1 MPSCGV
7 CPSVLLSVCLSVTFV
22 HSVKMSDCIIN
33 FFSPSGGYTILVFIR
48 HTSWRYCDGNLL
60 TGASN
65 AGGVGK
71 NRDLSRYL
79 APSRAV
85 STSTAKCNTH
95 TAATDRG
102 KLMTIV
108 AGKRRSLLMAGD
120 DDKLFMTRSL
130 NGTPKTTEQD
140 LIVRIV
146 VNLKPK

>member
-71 NRDLSRYL
+71 NRDLSQYL
-79 APSRAV
+79 APSHAMNA
-85 STSTAKCNTH
+85 STAKCNTLSC
-95 TAATDRG
+95 DEPWRVDE
-102 KLMTIV
+102 TIV
-108 AGKRRSLLMAGD
+108 AGTRQRLFFTGD
-120 DDKLFMTRSL
+120 DDEVFMTRSL
-130 NGTPKTTEQD
+130 NVTRKTTEQH
-140 LIVRIV
+140 LIVV